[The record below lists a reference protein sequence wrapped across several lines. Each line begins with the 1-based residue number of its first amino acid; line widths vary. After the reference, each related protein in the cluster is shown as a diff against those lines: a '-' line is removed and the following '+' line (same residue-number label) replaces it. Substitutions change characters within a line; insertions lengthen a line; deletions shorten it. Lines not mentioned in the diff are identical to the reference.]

1 MTQEEY
7 GLLLTAKGRPVR
19 VTSLNGVENALLAKA
34 LHNISFGA
42 FYQKDKK
49 PRYFIRFSQAFI
61 ADYYLEDKT
70 SASWREVGQA
80 SFRRGTMSL
89 LQYFEKLQNQLTV
102 WQIEP
107 VYSRKQ
113 LPEIMQEA
121 LKNNNSDQFKSIAD
135 NYFWETI
142 FTDWQL
148 RKTSIW
154 LSNIYIGT
162 SDEEQPIPLMQ
173 DMLYWIK
180 DGLTINEKQG
190 EVDGYRFNNLYMTT
204 TMTTLEQQPSF
215 SIDFGFRHLPSV
227 LKMLETHL
235 KNL

>member
-1 MTQEEY
+1 M
-7 GLLLTAKGRPVR
+7 R
-19 VTSLNGVENALLAKA
+19 VTSLNGVENAILAKS
-34 LHNISFGA
+34 LHDIYFGV

-49 PRYFIRFSQAFI
+49 PHYFIRFSQNFI
-61 ADYYLEDKT
+61 ADYYLEEKT
-70 SASWREVGQA
+70 SAKWTEIGQA

-107 VYSRKQ
+107 VYSKKQ
-113 LPEIMQEA
+113 LPEIMREA
-121 LKNNNSDQFKSIAD
+121 LKNNNNDQFKSIAD
-135 NYFWETI
+135 NYFWETV

-148 RKTSIW
+148 YKTSIW

-162 SDEEQPIPLMQ
+162 ADEEKPIPLVQ
-173 DMLYWIK
+173 DMLYWIR
-180 DGLTINEKQG
+180 DGLIINEKQG
-190 EVDGYRFNNLYMTT
+190 ELDGYRFDNLYMTT
-204 TMTTLEQQPSF
+204 TMSTLDQQPSF

-235 KNL
+235 KKL